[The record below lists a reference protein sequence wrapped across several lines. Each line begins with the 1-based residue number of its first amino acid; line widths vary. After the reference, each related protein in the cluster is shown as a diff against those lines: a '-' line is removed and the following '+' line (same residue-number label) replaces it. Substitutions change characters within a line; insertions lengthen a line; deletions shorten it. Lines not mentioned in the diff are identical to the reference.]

1 MLILVRYD
9 RVLSDYHVLC
19 SAGYLH
25 LHTGLT
31 VTEEDH
37 APRGFLCPITLAVMA
52 DPVMASDGQSY
63 DRVAITTWFNSGR
76 DTSPVTNLLL
86 RDRTLL
92 PNHALRNAIE
102 EYLAA
107 PPTGPARVVKGR
119 RKSLRLTEKQQST

>member
-1 MLILVRYD
+1 M
-9 RVLSDYHVLC
+9 
-19 SAGYLH
+19 AGHLH

-37 APRGFLCPITLAVMA
+37 VPSWFLCPITLAVMA

-76 DTSPVTNLLL
+76 DTSPVTNLPL

-107 PPTGPARVVKGR
+107 PSTGPANVVKGR
-119 RKSLRLTEKQQST
+119 RKSLRLSEKQQST